1 MIEKHISLNLPTPWN
16 GEVFEIHQLAPINF
30 LVGPNGSGKS
40 QFARAIRDHLQNPRL
55 LGTDRLVM
63 MEQTNTLRNSFGDTF
78 SQGIGK
84 NHFQYVKAAA
94 QEGGGLET
102 LILLEERMDLRIQ
115 VEATLSHLFDR
126 LLSLEWDSGNLVAR
140 ASRGIGGAQYR
151 LDREECHGIKELLI
165 LLTHLYNDQH
175 PYLIIDEPELNLH
188 PQYQAFFMQEVRK
201 VAGDPNTPGKKVVF
215 LITHSPF
222 ILDFQSVD
230 DLKAVISFDLAY
242 SVPKQL
248 GVRDQAMGARIG
260 SLVPRLNVHHKQFFF
275 ADDPVFVEGVLDAR
289 FLSALQNARGF
300 SSASAGSCIIEA
312 GGCEEVN
319 YYLELCSAFGK
330 RAHFLYDLDS
340 LFAGNLRA
348 CIRGDGTV
356 QNFLASAGVGDD
368 FVKYCGELD
377 RSLISLIDELL
388 GARGCNTMPEDIQG
402 LGAFLKSL
410 SDKERKDWP
419 KEALAKARVA
429 VLTGISRFRA
439 AMVELLTEKAVASA
453 EGRLDKIAEALS
465 QKNIH
470 LLTGGTL
477 ERYLPSYTGNPY
489 ALNDSSKNAAVDQEI
504 LYLAGKASEADLKV
518 RYGRLYE
525 LVAKLPAK
533 EPVDVEPVLRQYLG
547 RYIHELQTAI
557 VRNESWDISKVLD
570 YLSRTQP
577 DAAKVFTLTSL
588 GRYPPGGF
596 EAVVDIVDMLGQGV
610 RRVVVNRSTN
620 AGVGDF
626 KIELIQ
632 VAEKV

>member
-1 MIEKHISLNLPTPWN
+1 MIDNHISFNLPTPWN
-16 GEVFEIHQLAPINF
+16 GEVFDTDQLAPINF

-40 QFARAIRDHLQNPRL
+40 QFARAMRSHLQNPRL

-63 MEQTNTLRNSFGDTF
+63 MEQTNSLRSAFGDSF
-78 SQGIGK
+78 SEGIRKSHFHHVK
-84 NHFQYVKAAA
+84 NAA

-151 LDREECHGIKELLI
+151 VDREECHGIKELLI
-165 LLTHLYNDQH
+165 LLTHLYDDQH

-201 VAGDPNTPGKKVVF
+201 VAGDPKTPGKKVVF

-230 DLKAVISFDLAY
+230 DLEAVISFDLAY

-248 GVRDQAMGARIG
+248 EIRDQAMRARIG

-275 ADDPVFVEGVLDAR
+275 ADDPVFVEGILDAR
-289 FLSALQNARGF
+289 LLSALQNARGF

-319 YYLELCSAFGK
+319 YYLELCGTFGK

-348 CIRGDGTV
+348 CVRGDGTV
-356 QNFLASAGVGDD
+356 QSFLASAGVGDD
-368 FVKYCGELD
+368 FAKYCGELD
-377 RSLISLIDELL
+377 RCLVGPIDELL
-388 GARGCNTMPEDIQG
+388 RAIDGDTMPEDIRD
-402 LGAFLKSL
+402 LGAFLKAL

-439 AMVELLTEKAVASA
+439 AMVELLSETAVAGA
-453 EGRLDKIAEALS
+453 EGRLHKIAEALS
-465 QKNIH
+465 QKNVH
-470 LLTGGTL
+470 LLTGGAL
-477 ERYLPSYTGNPY
+477 ERYLPSYAGNPY
-489 ALNDSSKNAAVDQEI
+489 ALNDSSKSAAVDREI
-504 LYLAGKASEADLKV
+504 LYLAGKLTEADLKV
-518 RYGRLYE
+518 RYGRLHE
-525 LVAKLPAK
+525 LAAKLPAK
-533 EPVDVEPVLRQYLG
+533 KPVDVEPVLRRYLG

-557 VRNESWDISKVLD
+557 VNNASWDISKVLNH
-570 YLSRTQP
+570 LNRTQP
-577 DAAKVFTLTSL
+577 DAAKVFTLRSL
-588 GRYPPGGF
+588 DRRPHEQF
-596 EAVVDIVDMLGQGV
+596 EAVVDIVDMLGQGA
-610 RRVVVNRSTN
+610 RQVVVNRSTN

-626 KIELIQ
+626 EIKLIQ
-632 VAEKV
+632 VDESV